1 MPMDNVSKKRG
12 KAKVKISDKRE
23 AAMQKVMDSYSEDR
37 NFSAS
42 LTSSWLHDYF

>member
-1 MPMDNVSKKRG
+1 MNKKTYFL
-12 KAKVKISDKRE
+12 ISGLVF
-23 AAMQKVMDSYSEDR
+23 AIVAVVHLLR

>member
-1 MPMDNVSKKRG
+1 LVARKLAFLTDTPE
-12 KAKVKISDKRE
+12 KINLRANWAEHK
-23 AAMQKVMDSYSEDR
+23 SEIKEIMGDR